1 MLRNRE
7 MFDMKEKIPLYIIG
21 AFVLFL
27 LVTALTGCRTKS
39 VTEYVAVHDTTYSV
53 TRDTVTKIK
62 TEYSHDTLRIEV
74 EKIVTL
80 NEGGDTIRV
89 AVYRDRWRDRIVRQT
104 DTVRVAKTD
113 TIYRAQAQKEK
124 QTVVKGAT
132 WWEKAKFAAIIAL
145 CCVVLI
151 KGNSLLSWLR
161 KPP

>member
-1 MLRNRE
+1 
-7 MFDMKEKIPLYIIG
+7 MKTNTLYWILG
-21 AFVLFL
+21 LWLTFL
-27 LVTALTGCRTKS
+27 AVMALTGCRTKS

-89 AVYRDRWRDRIVRQT
+89 ALYRDRWRDRIVRQT

-113 TIYRAQAQKEK
+113 TIYKVAESLHD
-124 QTVVKGAT
+124 TEVVKQPSFWARWGT
-132 WWEKAKFAAIIAL
+132 FIAVTAVCL
-145 CCVVLI
+145 GLTLI
-151 KGNSLLSWLR
+151 LKG
-161 KPP
+161 KD

>member
-1 MLRNRE
+1 MKKYTMKNRT
-7 MFDMKEKIPLYIIG
+7 LYWILAAWIT
-21 AFVLFL
+21 VLAL
-27 LVTALTGCRTKS
+27 SMLTGCKTKS

-89 AVYRDRWRDRIVRQT
+89 ALYRDRWRDRIVRQT

-113 TIYRAQAQKEK
+113 TIYKVAVQKHDKE
-124 QTVVKGAT
+124 VVKQPSFWQRWGVFLAV
-132 WWEKAKFAAIIAL
+132 FAVCI
-145 CCVVLI
+145 VLTLSI
-151 KGNSLLSWLR
+151 KG
-161 KPP
+161 KD